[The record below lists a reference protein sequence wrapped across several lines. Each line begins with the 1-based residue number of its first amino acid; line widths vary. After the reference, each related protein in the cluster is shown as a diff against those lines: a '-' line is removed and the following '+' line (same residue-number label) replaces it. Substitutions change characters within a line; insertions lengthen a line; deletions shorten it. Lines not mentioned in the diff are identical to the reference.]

1 VVLFTGLGTTF
12 CGFSAN
18 VTKYAHA
25 MKYPPIQEKKIFIYF
40 VEKTYFLIWKLVEV
54 GQAWTYFFIW
64 KFMEVGQEWEK
75 LQ

>member
-1 VVLFTGLGTTF
+1 
-12 CGFSAN
+12 
-18 VTKYAHA
+18 